1 MTLHIN
7 VSRHYRVKVTTE
19 ANGTVTI
26 ILEPIRA

>member
-1 MTLHIN
+1 MALCIN
-7 VSRHYRVKVTTE
+7 VSSHFRVTVTTH